1 MQIANRKKENMMF
14 IQGDLQALFDALY
27 EVGAIDPV
35 LKMDWAQVS
44 EEMSDQTHILDDAF
58 RLINSCSGDRELLIQ
73 KLKFM
78 DNKSLSYVAMEVAR
92 EFAEF
97 QDRKEL
103 H

>member
-1 MQIANRKKENMMF
+1 MF

-27 EVGAIDPV
+27 EIGAIDPV
-35 LKMDWAQVS
+35 LKLDWSQVTT
-44 EEMSDQTHILDDAF
+44 EMARNQSAVKDMY
-58 RLINSCSGDRELLIQ
+58 RLINACAGDRELLVQ

-78 DNKSLSYVAMEVAR
+78 DEKTVNYLAMEVAR

>member
-1 MQIANRKKENMMF
+1 MF
-14 IQGDLQALFDALY
+14 IQGDLPALFDALY

-35 LKMDWAQVS
+35 LKMDWSQLADEITRHQYVLH
-44 EEMSDQTHILDDAF
+44 EAF
-58 RLINSCSGDRELLIQ
+58 RSINACSGDRELLVQ
-73 KLKFM
+73 KLKFL
-78 DNKSLSYVAMEVAR
+78 DDKSLNYVAMEVAR

>member
-1 MQIANRKKENMMF
+1 MF

-27 EVGAIDPV
+27 EIGAIDPV
-35 LKMDWAQVS
+35 LKLDWAQVTD
-44 EEMSDQTHILDDAF
+44 EMSRNQNAMKDMY
-58 RLINSCSGDRELLIQ
+58 RLVNACGGDREMLIQ

-78 DNKSLSYVAMEVAR
+78 DEKSVNYLAMEVAR

>member
-1 MQIANRKKENMMF
+1 ML

-35 LKMDWAQVS
+35 LKMDWS
-44 EEMSDQTHILDDAF
+44 KITEEMALNYNIVTDAF
-58 RLINSCSGDRELLIQ
+58 RSINACEGDRELLVQ
-73 KLKFM
+73 KLKFL
-78 DNKSLSYVAMEVAR
+78 DGKSLSYLAMEVAR

>member
-1 MQIANRKKENMMF
+1 MF

-27 EVGAIDPV
+27 EIGAIDPV
-35 LKMDWAQVS
+35 LKMDWS
-44 EEMSDQTHILDDAF
+44 RTMDEMGQHPN
-58 RLINSCSGDRELLIQ
+58 RLQDVLRLVNACAGDRELLIQ

-78 DNKSLSYVAMEVAR
+78 DEKSVTYLAMEVAR

>member
-1 MQIANRKKENMMF
+1 MF
-14 IQGDLQALFDALY
+14 IQGNLQALFDALY
-27 EVGAIDPV
+27 EIGAIDPV
-35 LKMDWAQVS
+35 LKMDWSQMT
-44 EEMSDQTHILDDAF
+44 EEMSHNTNRKVVNNAF
-58 RLINSCSGDRELLIQ
+58 RVINACAGDRELMIQ

-78 DNKSLSYVAMEVAR
+78 DEKSLSFLAMEVAR

>member
-1 MQIANRKKENMMF
+1 MF

-35 LKMDWAQVS
+35 LKMDWSKVS
-44 EEMSDQTHILDDAF
+44 DEMVRNQNIVTDAF
-58 RLINSCSGDRELLIQ
+58 KSINACSGDRELLVQ
-73 KLKFM
+73 KLKFL
-78 DNKSLSYVAMEVAR
+78 DGKSLSYLAMEVAR

>member
-1 MQIANRKKENMMF
+1 MF

-35 LKMDWAQVS
+35 LKMDWSEVT
-44 EEMSDQTHILDDAF
+44 EEMIQNQNIVFDAF
-58 RLINSCSGDRELLIQ
+58 KSINACEGDRELLVQ
-73 KLKFM
+73 KLKFL
-78 DNKSLSYVAMEVAR
+78 DGKSLSYVAMEVAR

-97 QDRKEL
+97 QERKEL

>member
-1 MQIANRKKENMMF
+1 MF

-27 EVGAIDPV
+27 EIGAIDPV
-35 LKMDWAQVS
+35 LKLDWAQVTN
-44 EEMSDQTHILDDAF
+44 EMASNQSTLNDMY
-58 RLINSCSGDRELLIQ
+58 RLVNACGGDREMLIQ

-78 DNKSLSYVAMEVAR
+78 DEKTVSYLAMEVAR

>member
-1 MQIANRKKENMMF
+1 MF
-14 IQGDLQALFDALY
+14 SQGFLQGDLQALFDALY

-35 LKMDWAQVS
+35 LKSDWS
-44 EEMSDQTHILDDAF
+44 EITNEMSRHPNMLKDAF
-58 RLINSCSGDRELLIQ
+58 RAINACRGDRESLVQ

-78 DNKSLSYVAMEVAR
+78 DGKSLSYLAMEVAR

>member
-1 MQIANRKKENMMF
+1 MF

-35 LKMDWAQVS
+35 LKMDWS
-44 EEMSDQTHILDDAF
+44 KITEEMARHQNRLTDAF
-58 RLINSCSGDRELLIQ
+58 RSINACEGDRELMVQ
-73 KLKFM
+73 KLKFL
-78 DNKSLSYVAMEVAR
+78 DEKSLSFLAMEVAR

>member
-1 MQIANRKKENMMF
+1 MF

-27 EVGAIDPV
+27 EIGAIDPV
-35 LKMDWAQVS
+35 LKLDWSQVTN
-44 EEMSDQTHILDDAF
+44 EMARNQNILKDMY
-58 RLINSCSGDRELLIQ
+58 RLINACGSDRELLIQ

-78 DNKSLSYVAMEVAR
+78 DEKTVSYLAMEVAR

>member
-1 MQIANRKKENMMF
+1 MF

-27 EVGAIDPV
+27 EIGAIDPV
-35 LKMDWAQVS
+35 LKMDWGQVT
-44 EEMSDQTHILDDAF
+44 EEMGRNHSVLNDMF
-58 RLINSCSGDRELLIQ
+58 RHVNACAGDRELLIQ

-78 DNKSLSYVAMEVAR
+78 DEKTIHYLAMEVAR

>member
-1 MQIANRKKENMMF
+1 MF

-35 LKMDWAQVS
+35 LKMDWSQVTS
-44 EEMSDQTHILDDAF
+44 EMARNQNILTDTV
-58 RLINSCSGDRELLIQ
+58 RLINSCSGDRELLVQ

-78 DNKSLSYVAMEVAR
+78 DGKSLNYLAMEVAR

>member
-1 MQIANRKKENMMF
+1 MF

-27 EVGAIDPV
+27 EIGAIDPV
-35 LKMDWAQVS
+35 LKMDWSQVTS
-44 EEMSDQTHILDDAF
+44 EMSGQQSILQSIFKLVNA
-58 RLINSCSGDRELLIQ
+58 CEGDRELLIQ

-78 DNKSLSYVAMEVAR
+78 DEKSISFLAMEVAR

>member
-1 MQIANRKKENMMF
+1 MF

-27 EVGAIDPV
+27 EIGAIDPV
-35 LKMDWAQVS
+35 LKLDWAQVTN
-44 EEMSDQTHILDDAF
+44 EMARDPKSLKDMY
-58 RLINSCSGDRELLIQ
+58 RLINSCSGDRDLLIQ

-78 DNKSLSYVAMEVAR
+78 DEKTVSYIAMEVAR

>member
-1 MQIANRKKENMMF
+1 MDFGTRSDVMF

-27 EVGAIDPV
+27 EIGAIDPV
-35 LKMDWAQVS
+35 LKMDWSQVTD
-44 EEMSDQTHILDDAF
+44 EMTRNQSILQSVFKLVNACD
-58 RLINSCSGDRELLIQ
+58 GDRELLIQ

-78 DNKSLSYVAMEVAR
+78 DEKSISYLAMEVAR

>member
-1 MQIANRKKENMMF
+1 MFSQGFSQGF
-14 IQGDLQALFDALY
+14 IQGDLQVLFDALY

-35 LKMDWAQVS
+35 LKSDWSQIT
-44 EEMSDQTHILDDAF
+44 EEMTKNPSLLKDAF
-58 RLINSCSGDRELLIQ
+58 RAINACSGDRDALIQ

-78 DNKSLSYVAMEVAR
+78 DNRSLSYVAMEVAR

>member
-1 MQIANRKKENMMF
+1 MF
-14 IQGDLQALFDALY
+14 IQGNLQALFDALY
-27 EVGAIDPV
+27 EIGAIDPV
-35 LKMDWAQVS
+35 LKMDWS
-44 EEMSDQTHILDDAF
+44 LINEEMSRKQNKKIVNQAF
-58 RLINSCSGDRELLIQ
+58 RMINACEGDRELMIQ

-78 DNKSLSYVAMEVAR
+78 DEKSLNYLAMEVAR

>member
-1 MQIANRKKENMMF
+1 MF

-27 EVGAIDPV
+27 EIGAIDPV
-35 LKMDWAQVS
+35 LKLDWSQVTN
-44 EEMSDQTHILDDAF
+44 EMARNQSILKDMY
-58 RLINSCSGDRELLIQ
+58 RLINACGSDRELLIQ

-78 DNKSLSYVAMEVAR
+78 DEKTVSYLAMEVAR

>member
-1 MQIANRKKENMMF
+1 MF

-27 EVGAIDPV
+27 EIGAIDPV
-35 LKMDWAQVS
+35 LKLDWSAVTN
-44 EEMSDQTHILDDAF
+44 EMSRNQNILRDMY
-58 RLINSCSGDRELLIQ
+58 RLINACGGDREMLVQ

-78 DNKSLSYVAMEVAR
+78 DEKSVNYLAMEVAR

>member
-1 MQIANRKKENMMF
+1 MF

-27 EVGAIDPV
+27 EIGAIDPV
-35 LKMDWAQVS
+35 LKLDWSQVTN
-44 EEMSDQTHILDDAF
+44 EMARNQQTLTDMY
-58 RLINSCSGDRELLIQ
+58 RLVNSCAGDREMLIQ

-78 DNKSLSYVAMEVAR
+78 DEKTVSYLAMEVAR

>member
-1 MQIANRKKENMMF
+1 MF

-35 LKMDWAQVS
+35 LKMDWSQVS
-44 EEMSDQTHILDDAF
+44 EEMTDKPVLLNAAF
-58 RLINSCSGDRELLIQ
+58 RVINSCAGDRELLIQ

-78 DNKSLSYVAMEVAR
+78 DNKALSYVAMEVAR

>member
-1 MQIANRKKENMMF
+1 MF

-35 LKMDWAQVS
+35 LKMDWSQVS
-44 EEMSDQTHILDDAF
+44 DEMTDKPVLLNTAF
-58 RLINSCSGDRELLIQ
+58 RVINSCAGDRELLIQ

-78 DNKSLSYVAMEVAR
+78 DNKALSYVAMEVAR